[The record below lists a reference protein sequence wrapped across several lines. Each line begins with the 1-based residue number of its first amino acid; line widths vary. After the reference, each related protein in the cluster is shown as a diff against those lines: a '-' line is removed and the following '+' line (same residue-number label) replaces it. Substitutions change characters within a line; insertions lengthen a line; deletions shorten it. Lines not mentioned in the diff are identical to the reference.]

1 MLLTNRFKLFN
12 KQGYNLN
19 PDYTSPIGVIINDSE
34 RLGYGAVINAYT
46 NPSGEITYVE
56 ILSGGSNYST
66 DTYIEFFDEFTGSRF
81 VTSTSDIT
89 LSITGEILSFTI
101 PISLSNK
108 GFTYPATTFFVNE
121 FLEPVSTGLI
131 ATDHIFIIENVFDSD
146 GRETYTK
153 PRVEEYG
160 PFNIASYSSNGL
172 TANIKIETFA
182 VTGSV
187 LGGNPYRLVGIPAL
201 LMPNLKVGMYL
212 IGTGIPT
219 NTKITDINT
228 TYNYITV
235 SNNLTLTGAYSF
247 TCYEPHNLRK
257 GNKIRIFDN
266 SSSSPLDG
274 EHVVTGVTITDI
286 YFESTLTVSTTNT
299 STTQFGVIPVY
310 SAYLTPSSDSE
321 FFLFDVSYNV
331 DYPTINKR
339 KQVYFQLNNASL
351 ASPAD
356 SIPSGTNTIYQRTVN
371 EYIHKESLQFNI
383 GLQSD
388 VEGVYT
394 AQIMIDDI
402 TYPIP
407 KKIFVGLYEGETIPE
422 DERLGSLLENFGRDV
437 DMDEELIM
445 RDSDINEDRV
455 DNKLLNEKRKEM
467 LLEGDNIWPYVG
479 SYRGLV
485 NIVNWFGYYDIRI
498 KEYWL
503 NVNIEDEY
511 YGKYRQMEIPFQ
523 LKDKA
528 KESEMI
534 SLLPS
539 SHYKKTNKFGLYYD
553 IVRNSGE
560 FDEFGVPVTED
571 AFAYTNEEV
580 LIKLFALKRYLKNKF
595 LPLNTRIVDITGE
608 GVYYER
614 YGVNSWYDPNVY
626 LSIELTR
633 DIDFKTNSPVQIID
647 ARPFDNND
655 GMTSPDMNTFVS
667 SYSNQFKIS
676 DAYIDNPGGPYYGV
690 IPSVSF
696 VGNSV
701 NQPRGIVKMKG
712 YVASITFATVTGTGY
727 LANDIITLAGGAYEN
742 PIRLK
747 VITVNGSGGII
758 SASILAGPNQGSLY
772 SSLPPT
778 FYQALVL
785 RPSGD
790 TFFVPNASGF
800 TCAVTDVPFIG
811 EDIYFYD
818 RFDSGETFS
827 TLPTAVFTPAVGG
840 ISALVDVTVI
850 PATPIGYFTD
860 TDTVDPWVDAPGI
873 PVGGPL
879 NLSTSFD
886 VTWDEM
892 QYVWKDLSGASD
904 ASFKAW
910 VDGQL
915 QTVEILNPGTDYAYA
930 PDVIVSGGGGF
941 NGTAESSIIGGK
953 IKILE
958 YEILTVTNAGGI
970 NDLITV
976 TPALPVAG
984 LYAVSA
990 NKIVKSP
997 NVPDGTMTSVVNQPI
1012 NEIELSLYDGSAI
1025 TTTLAPGDKIYI
1037 HEGIN
1042 VLTSGTYLEA
1052 PNVSVN
1058 GGRGDSY
1065 TWDKMGRYD
1074 MYQMS
1079 WRISLTE
1086 PEISTQQFNYYSEI
1100 KPIDELINHTV
1111 LLPYEGVYTAEM
1123 VIYDTDNNFLIK
1135 RKEVTVTLPFANFS
1149 FAARFITDCVDTWDD
1164 LAQTPQP
1171 VFLAT
1176 PGQLNPPNAEG
1187 PTYDWD
1193 HATGRWVN
1201 PVFNPTTWDE
1211 SQITWEHLEGGPLS
1225 VFNDYNFPLEN
1236 PLDVI
1241 QVSSED
1247 NLEGPVLSYTDSA
1260 TTPSTINP
1268 TITILGQRAFPEIEP
1283 LINPND
1289 WIFIRRDDNIYQLE
1303 VLNTDYSTPNIT
1315 VIELS
1320 TTPPLA
1326 FTQSPTT
1333 WEVLREIGGT
1343 IVLNGNQ
1350 IYDTVTNPKGIEIG
1364 KYIRLVGID
1373 NTPKQERVGIVAKD
1387 NYSGKPNYIK
1397 LAGNVN
1403 TYAKGGEIGKIYKI
1417 RNNDV
1422 ANGNLNWDSNQS
1434 TSTWAITPGTT
1445 ADVENNKTLGK
1456 LYIKSSNAASNGC
1469 LPANPTNEIRQGFTN
1484 IIIFVELDGSIVYKQ
1499 RLRSLHAFFDTSNT
1513 GSVYSIWNGTG
1524 TGYNGIHV
1532 IDVATIDGGE
1542 LFNLNAQ
1549 LDTWFTAGA
1558 SIWLEYEYNEFPV
1571 RTYLG
1576 LGNPGQPEVYMDF
1589 NMYPA
1594 SDEFVSANAA
1604 QFPAST
1610 LPYTGW
1616 YYDHGIA
1623 SGDYSLYVT
1632 NTGVWRNNLGTI
1644 LTVDDSA
1651 SELLR
1656 SSSSFT
1662 AYQYDFDTDNSEMY
1676 IGSLTKTW
1684 ENAPLITWTE
1694 ACNQSWDTYD
1704 YQDSL
1709 GCNFILSK
1717 VSTNG
1722 GIQMN
1727 NDIKFLFNGIVGG
1740 MSPAQQWSQALYELR
1755 TTDNPSLS
1763 RYSYQLNSESDMQF
1777 ALGNINTYADPTI
1790 IYDFDTSVPA
1800 LAVGDVIVGEFIGP
1814 AQKVVQIV
1822 GGGLELEN
1830 PIPKRL
1836 SFTGTVSAGQYNM
1849 KNITG
1854 LMESDIFIGDTIT
1867 GTGLPVYPAQAATVL
1882 EIYAYDGVVRTLRLS
1897 EAASTSSTWDT
1908 YSIEYITGVVP
1919 MAIGFQRLLEN
1930 GTFTID
1936 AYANTPSVD
1945 QLGWLTGEN
1954 GIYFYNEETKND
1966 DPISHTYP
1974 IKNLYK
1980 NLGYGIGKIGGYLT
1994 GMKELLINER
2004 SLQVYFYEGINPND
2018 GAPGWYPASSLAPA
2032 YSFINDPAFNNVS
2045 EAETQSNR
2053 LPYESAIGGSWRWE
2067 DSIIGV
2073 SPARIPQG
2081 TSVLLTP
2088 DASKIAGKTRFNWK
2102 IYEGETLLVE
2112 TNDPTILWEFAS
2124 PGKFNVELTIE
2135 DTNGNV
2141 KTDMKKDFFEVYGE
2155 EY

>member
-1 MLLTNRFKLFN
+1 ML
-12 KQGYNLN
+12 Q
-19 PDYTSPIGVIINDSE
+19 
-34 RLGYGAVINAYT
+34 
-46 NPSGEITYVE
+46 
-56 ILSGGSNYST
+56 
-66 DTYIEFFDEFTGSRF
+66 
-81 VTSTSDIT
+81 
-89 LSITGEILSFTI
+89 
-101 PISLSNK
+101 SL
-108 GFTYPATTFFVNE
+108 
-121 FLEPVSTGLI
+121 
-131 ATDHIFIIENVFDSD
+131 
-146 GRETYTK
+146 
-153 PRVEEYG
+153 
-160 PFNIASYSSNGL
+160 
-172 TANIKIETFA
+172 
-182 VTGSV
+182 
-187 LGGNPYRLVGIPAL
+187 
-201 LMPNLKVGMYL
+201 
-212 IGTGIPT
+212 
-219 NTKITDINT
+219 
-228 TYNYITV
+228 
-235 SNNLTLTGAYSF
+235 
-247 TCYEPHNLRK
+247 
-257 GNKIRIFDN
+257 
-266 SSSSPLDG
+266 
-274 EHVVTGVTITDI
+274 I
-286 YFESTLTVSTTNT
+286 YFASTQTISTTVT

-356 SIPSGTNTIYQRTVN
+356 SIPSATNTIYQRTVN

-402 TYPIP
+402 TYPTP

-437 DMDEELIM
+437 DMEEELIM
-445 RDSDINEDRV
+445 RDSDVNEDRV

-614 YGVNSWYDPNVY
+614 YAVNSWYDPNVY
-626 LSIELTR
+626 LNIELTR

-655 GMTSPDMNTFVS
+655 GMTSPDMNTLVS
-667 SYSNQFKIS
+667 NYYNQFKIS
-676 DAYIDNPGGPYYGV
+676 DAFIDNPGGPYYGV
-690 IPSVSF
+690 IPLVSF

-712 YVASITFATVTGTGY
+712 NVASITFASVTGTGY
-727 LANDIITLAGGAYEN
+727 LAGDVITLAGGSYIN
-742 PIRLK
+742 PIRLTVTNVNANGG
-747 VITVNGSGGII
+747 VID
-758 SASILAGPNQGSLY
+758 ADILAGPDQGSLY
-772 SSLPPT
+772 ASLPPT

-785 RPSGD
+785 RPSGT
-790 TFFVPNASGF
+790 TFFVPNATGF
-800 TCAVTDVPFIG
+800 NCLATDIPLIA

-827 TLPTAVFTPAVGG
+827 TLPTAVFSPAIGG
-840 ISALVDVTVI
+840 ISALLDVTTV
-850 PATPIGYFTD
+850 PGTPIGYFTD

-886 VTWDEM
+886 VTWDDM

-915 QTVEILNPGTDYAYA
+915 QAIEILNPGTDYAYA
-930 PDVIVSGGGGF
+930 PDIFVSGGGGF
-941 NGTAESSIIGGK
+941 GGTADSSIINGK

-958 YEILTVTNAGGI
+958 YEILTVSNSVGI

-984 LYAVSA
+984 LYQVSI

-997 NVPDGTMTSVVNQPI
+997 NVPDGTMTSIVNQPLD
-1012 NEIELSLYDGSAI
+1012 EIELSLYDGSAI
-1025 TTTLAPGDKIYI
+1025 TTALAPGDKIYI

-1042 VLTSGTYLEA
+1042 VLTSGTYLES
-1052 PNVSVN
+1052 PTVSAN

-1074 MYQMS
+1074 MYQMA
-1079 WRISLTE
+1079 WRISLTG
-1086 PEISTQQFNYYSEI
+1086 PENPNQQFNYYTDI

-1111 LLPYEGVYTAEM
+1111 LLPYEGVYAVEM

-1135 RKEVTVTLPFANFS
+1135 RKDITVTMPYANFS
-1149 FAARFITDCVDTWDD
+1149 FVARFVTDCVDTWDD
-1164 LAQTPQP
+1164 LAQVPTP
-1171 VFLAT
+1171 VFSQT
-1176 PGQLNPPNAEG
+1176 PGQLNPPDNEG
-1187 PTYDWD
+1187 PLYDWD

-1201 PVFNPTTWDE
+1201 PVFNPTTWDDSE
-1211 SQITWEHLEGGPLS
+1211 ITWNHLEGGPLS

-1236 PLDVI
+1236 PLEVI
-1241 QVSSED
+1241 QISAED
-1247 NLEGPVLSYTDSA
+1247 NLEYYVLSYKDS
-1260 TTPSTINP
+1260 TTNPAVVNP
-1268 TITILGQRAFPEIEP
+1268 TISVFGQRPYPKIEP

-1289 WIFIRRDDNIYQLE
+1289 WIFIRRDDVTYQLE
-1303 VLNTDYSTPNIT
+1303 VLYTDYSVANETK
-1315 VIELS
+1315 IELT

-1326 FTQSPTT
+1326 FTQNPTT

-1343 IVLNGNQ
+1343 IVLKGNQ
-1350 IYDTVTNPKGIEIG
+1350 IYDPITNPTGIEIG
-1364 KYIRLVGID
+1364 KYIRLIGVD
-1373 NTPKQERVGIVAKD
+1373 DVPKQKRVGIVGKD
-1387 NYSGKPNYIK
+1387 NYAGNPNYIV
-1397 LAGNVN
+1397 LNGDVN
-1403 TYAKGGEIGKIYKI
+1403 NYTKGGEIGKIYKI
-1417 RNNDV
+1417 RNYDS
-1422 ANGNLNWDSNQS
+1422 ANGNLNWNSVES
-1434 TSTWAITPGTT
+1434 TSAWVVRPGIT
-1445 ADVENNKTLGK
+1445 DNVEKNKYVGK
-1456 LYIKSSNAASNGC
+1456 LYINSSIEVGC
-1469 LPANPTNEIRQGFTN
+1469 LPAVPSSEIRPGFTN
-1484 IIIFVELDGSIVYKQ
+1484 IIIFVQLDGKIIYEQ
-1499 RLRSLHAFFDTSNT
+1499 RLRTLHTFFDTSNT
-1513 GSVYSIWNGTG
+1513 GVIYDVWNGAG
-1524 TGYNGIHV
+1524 VNYNGIHV
-1532 IDVATIDGGE
+1532 IDISTVDGGE

-1549 LDTWFTAGA
+1549 LADWFTAGA
-1558 SIWLEYEYNEFPV
+1558 SIWLEYEYNEFPT

-1576 LGNPGQPEVYMDF
+1576 LGSAGVPEVYMDF
-1589 NMYPA
+1589 NMFPP
-1594 SDEFVSANAA
+1594 SGEFISADLSS
-1604 QFPAST
+1604 FPASS
-1610 LPYTGW
+1610 LPFTGW

-1623 SGDYSLYVT
+1623 TGDYSLYVV
-1632 NTGVWRNNLGTI
+1632 NTGTWRNGLGTI
-1644 LTVDDSA
+1644 ITVDDSA

-1662 AYQYDFDTDNSEMY
+1662 AYQYDFDTDNSEKY

-1684 ENAPLITWTE
+1684 ENSQLINWTE

-1704 YQDSL
+1704 YQDNL
-1709 GCNFILSK
+1709 GCNFNLSK
-1717 VSTNG
+1717 IAQNG

-1727 NDIKFLFNGIVGG
+1727 NDISFLFTGIVGG

-1755 TTDNPSLS
+1755 KTDNPSLS
-1763 RYSYQLNSESDMQF
+1763 RFSYQLNSVSDMKF
-1777 ALGNINTYADPTI
+1777 ILGRVDTYTDPTKI
-1790 IYDFDTSVPA
+1790 FDYQTSGPTPV
-1800 LAVGDVIVGEFIGP
+1800 VGDVIVAENVGP
-1814 AQKVVQIV
+1814 AQDIV
-1822 GGGLELEN
+1822 NVTSDLELAN
-1830 PIPKRL
+1830 PIPKKVA
-1836 SFTGTVSAGQYNM
+1836 FTATATAGDYSI

-1854 LMESDIFIGDTIT
+1854 LMESEIYIGDTIT
-1867 GTGLPVYPAQAATVL
+1867 GPGLPVTPSTGATVL

-1897 EAASTSSTWDT
+1897 EPASVNATWNT
-1908 YSIEYITGVVP
+1908 YYLEWVTPANSLLGL
-1919 MAIGFQRLLEN
+1919 QHLLEN
-1930 GTFTID
+1930 GTFLID
-1936 AYANTPSVD
+1936 AFANTPSVD
-1945 QLGWLTGEN
+1945 QLGWLIGQN
-1954 GIYFYNEETKND
+1954 GIEFYNEVTRSN

-1974 IKNLYK
+1974 IKNLYH
-1980 NLGYGIGKIGGYLT
+1980 NVGYGIGKVGGFLT
-1994 GMKELLINER
+1994 GMKELVINER
-2004 SLQVYFYEGINPND
+2004 SLQVYFYEGINPNA
-2018 GAPGWYPASSLAPA
+2018 GEPGWYPAASLAPA
-2032 YSFINDPAFNNVS
+2032 YSFFNDPAFSNVL

-2067 DSIIGV
+2067 DSIIGTL
-2073 SPARIPQG
+2073 PAKIPQG

-2088 DASKIAGKTRFNWK
+2088 DASKIAGKTKFGWK
-2102 IYEGETLLVE
+2102 IYEDSNLLVE
-2112 TNDPTILWEFAS
+2112 TTDPTILWEFS
-2124 PGKFNVELTIE
+2124 YPGKFTVELTIE

-2141 KTDMKKDFFEVYGE
+2141 RIDTKKDFFEVYGE
-2155 EY
+2155 N